1 MEKHHQV
8 EFGGNVTAVNF
19 NSEID
24 LSFTIKINNN
34 NNNNNKNNNNSNNNK
49 NNNRQNNN
57 NNKSNNNNTITA
69 TNNNNNNK
77 VNNKE
82 GEHVPRILRM
92 AAIDIDVQYVCDRTC
107 LQCAGWN

>member
-34 NNNNNKNNNNSNNNK
+34 NNNNNKNNNNSNRTTLYVNIK
-49 NNNRQNNN
+49 DLY
-57 NNKSNNNNTITA
+57 KSNCGLFVNGKGMNMTDTTITHRQLSELPTIFNSGDYRRLYSKKKRYIKLPA
-69 TNNNNNNK
+69 LFK
-77 VNNKE
+77 
-82 GEHVPRILRM
+82 
-92 AAIDIDVQYVCDRTC
+92 
-107 LQCAGWN
+107 